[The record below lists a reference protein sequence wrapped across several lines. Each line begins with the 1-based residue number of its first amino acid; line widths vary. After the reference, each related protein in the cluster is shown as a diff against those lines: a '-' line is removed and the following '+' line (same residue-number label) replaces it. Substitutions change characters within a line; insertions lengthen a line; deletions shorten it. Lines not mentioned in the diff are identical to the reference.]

1 MGWVRSS
8 AVWENLTESSNWTVQ
23 SKINKWR
30 KWRTHEKTDNMPVKM
45 SYCLKNKQQ
54 QKVTMSTCGIVLYS
68 STGTRV
74 CSKGQ
79 CIWIDVKC
87 RLPKE
92 DFIINSKYNL
102 ANTFL
107 LCLTFCL
114 VISPRSV
121 CFWFLIKIHMAISI
135 YSRCIALLCLL
146 QNRLRLE
153 IRIIKAVKK
162 KKMHSQ
168 QSLSF

>member
-1 MGWVRSS
+1 M
-8 AVWENLTESSNWTVQ
+8 
-23 SKINKWR
+23 
-30 KWRTHEKTDNMPVKM
+30 KWRTHEKTENMPVKM
-45 SYCLKNKQQ
+45 LYRLKNKQ

-74 CSKGQ
+74 YSKGQ
-79 CIWIDVKC
+79 CIWIDIKC

-92 DFIINSKYNL
+92 DFIINSKNNL

-114 VISPRSV
+114 V
-121 CFWFLIKIHMAISI
+121 FKIHMAISI

-153 IRIIKAVKK
+153 IAQSTITIFLSQLKTDSHRIPSLWRYSVTKSVEYYIPYYFY
-162 KKMHSQ
+162 SQ
-168 QSLSF
+168 